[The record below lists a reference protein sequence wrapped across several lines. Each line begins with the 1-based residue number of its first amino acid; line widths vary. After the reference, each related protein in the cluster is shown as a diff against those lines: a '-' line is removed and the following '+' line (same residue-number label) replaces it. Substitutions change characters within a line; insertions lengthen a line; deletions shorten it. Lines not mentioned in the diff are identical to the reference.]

1 METGKNAS
9 SGAITTKPT
18 AFLTIAD
25 TRMAC
30 VASTAIKGSAII
42 QASEATKTSPMAK
55 TDSW

>member
-18 AFLTIAD
+18 ALPIIAD

-30 VASTAIKGSAII
+30 AASTAIKGSAII
-42 QASEATKTSPMAK
+42 QASEATGTSPTAK
-55 TDSW
+55 TDP